1 MNKGV
6 IAFYLRLSDEDENR
20 LQGESNSIKSQ
31 REILTEYVKGRAEFA
46 GYQIVE
52 FCDDGYSGTHFERPQ
67 VQRLLAG
74 VRRGE
79 ISCIAVKDFSRFGRN
94 YIEVG
99 NYLEQVFPFFGVRFL
114 SVHDCF
120 DSDTAVFSGEFF
132 DVAFKNLVYDLYSK
146 DLSEK
151 IKSVRRTKAEQGKF
165 IGAYAPYGYLKAPE
179 QRLVADPEAAPV
191 VQSIFAMAIEGIPR
205 AQIAKKLNENGIPSP
220 LMLRELRGQHFPC
233 NHVNG
238 KCVWRTSAVSAILKD
253 QRYAGDSVY
262 GKVRPRAVGSR
273 RQQTLPQEQWV
284 IVQNTHEAVVPRE
297 TFQEVQ
303 RMFAKRAYT
312 RGTEC
317 APLAGKVR
325 CAACGHAI
333 SRAKRAR
340 SNGIWTA
347 EYRCAL
353 QDMTAEFGCYS
364 GRIQESKI
372 EEAVLTVLR
381 CMSALVMN
389 MELARAAED
398 ANQEKIAQTEK
409 LLIQYRNEVSG
420 LRRKRLA
427 KYEAYQRGIISR
439 EAFVAAKKEIDRNI
453 EKILSDS
460 EREQTK
466 FCQIKSA
473 GEQTAKARMR
483 IETFAPFDALTRE
496 TAVAF
501 VKQIFI
507 CEDGS
512 LRIEWQ
518 FRDLFLAL
526 T

>member
-1 MNKGV
+1 
-6 IAFYLRLSDEDENR
+6 
-20 LQGESNSIKSQ
+20 
-31 REILTEYVKGRAEFA
+31 
-46 GYQIVE
+46 
-52 FCDDGYSGTHFERPQ
+52 
-67 VQRLLAG
+67 
-74 VRRGE
+74 
-79 ISCIAVKDFSRFGRN
+79 
-94 YIEVG
+94 
-99 NYLEQVFPFFGVRFL
+99 
-114 SVHDCF
+114 
-120 DSDTAVFSGEFF
+120 
-132 DVAFKNLVYDLYSK
+132 
-146 DLSEK
+146 
-151 IKSVRRTKAEQGKF
+151 
-165 IGAYAPYGYLKAPE
+165 
-179 QRLVADPEAAPV
+179 
-191 VQSIFAMAIEGIPR
+191 
-205 AQIAKKLNENGIPSP
+205 
-220 LMLRELRGQHFPC
+220 
-233 NHVNG
+233 
-238 KCVWRTSAVSAILKD
+238 
-253 QRYAGDSVY
+253 
-262 GKVRPRAVGSR
+262 
-273 RQQTLPQEQWV
+273 
-284 IVQNTHEAVVPRE
+284 
-297 TFQEVQ
+297 
-303 RMFAKRAYT
+303 
-312 RGTEC
+312 
-317 APLAGKVR
+317 
-325 CAACGHAI
+325 
-333 SRAKRAR
+333 
-340 SNGIWTA
+340 
-347 EYRCAL
+347 
-353 QDMTAEFGCYS
+353 MTAEFGCYS

-466 FCQIKSA
+466 FCQLKSA